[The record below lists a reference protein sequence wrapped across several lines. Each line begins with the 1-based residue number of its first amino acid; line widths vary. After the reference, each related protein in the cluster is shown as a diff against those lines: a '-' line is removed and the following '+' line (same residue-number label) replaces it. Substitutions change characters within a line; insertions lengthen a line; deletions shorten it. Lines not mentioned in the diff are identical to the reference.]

1 MEKRVAIV
9 TGSAKGLGKM
19 SAIELAKTGVN
30 VVINYVHSQ
39 KEAEATATF
48 ITKTYGVQALAIQ
61 GDMGKRA
68 DVQRLV
74 AESKEKMGSID
85 ILIHNA
91 GPFIREKKKLSDY
104 RLEEWQQM
112 IDGNLNSFFYLLKE
126 ILPMMQKKQWGR
138 IVMLGF
144 DKVGQ
149 APAWKYRSAYAAAKT
164 GSASLTRTLALEEAE
179 NGITVNMVCPGD
191 ITGQWKE
198 RTIEGAR
205 MAVDEGLAM
214 RSEVGEDIARTVA
227 FLCDEKSDKIS
238 GAIIEVTGGKEILAK
253 RNQE

>member
-19 SAIELAKTGVN
+19 SAMALAQMGIN

-39 KEAEATATF
+39 KEAEETANF
-48 ITKTYGVQALAIQ
+48 IAKTYSVQTLAVQ
-61 GDMGKRA
+61 GDMGKIS
-68 DVQRLV
+68 DVQHLV
-74 AESKEKMGSID
+74 TETVAKMGSID

-104 RLEEWQQM
+104 TFAEWQQM
-112 IDGNLNSFFYLLKE
+112 IDGNLNSSFYLLKE
-126 ILPMMQKKQWGR
+126 ILPMMQTKQWGR

-149 APAWKYRSAYAAAKT
+149 APAWKYRSAYAAAKA
-164 GSASLTRTLALEEAE
+164 GNASLTRTLALEEAE
-179 NGITVNMVCPGD
+179 NGITVNLICPGD
-191 ITGQWKE
+191 ITGEWKE
-198 RTIEGAR
+198 MTIEGAR
-205 MAVDEGLAM
+205 MLTAKASVS
-214 RSEVGEDIARTVA
+214 RPEVGEDIARVVA

-238 GAIIEVTGGKEILAK
+238 GAIIEVTGGKDILAK